1 VNLQVDHVFTGKFL
15 LCQVITKCTKINA
28 LSTLVEDPEGNVK
41 RLFLYNRLQPS
52 TKKDHLNLLSINRF
66 LPVVTHLDPSYKVA
80 GDGNTIIRSDDP
92 KDVIVINH
100 NNLFSRIILY
110 LLIKMNEMIIINYL
124 HEQKQ
129 KT

>member
-1 VNLQVDHVFTGKFL
+1 
-15 LCQVITKCTKINA
+15 